1 MGEQWEDP
9 VPMRTFETGATRN
22 VEVDPDYHGFF
33 SPLAMHAYGEYMHAH
48 RLQADG
54 SLRDS
59 DNWQK
64 GMPVDVCVRSLRRH
78 THDVELIADG
88 YPELARSDPRDEHTW
103 RAHLSAIIFNAQVLL
118 HQSMKETR

>member
-1 MGEQWEDP
+1 MAE
-9 VPMRTFETGATRN
+9 MREFEGGATRN

-54 SLRDS
+54 TMRDS
-59 DNWQK
+59 DNWQR
-64 GMPVDVCVRSLRRH
+64 GMPTDVCVRSLVRH
-78 THDVELIADG
+78 THDVELMADG
-88 YPELARSDPRDEHTW
+88 YHDLAREDPRDPNPW

-118 HQSMKETR
+118 HQSMEEDR